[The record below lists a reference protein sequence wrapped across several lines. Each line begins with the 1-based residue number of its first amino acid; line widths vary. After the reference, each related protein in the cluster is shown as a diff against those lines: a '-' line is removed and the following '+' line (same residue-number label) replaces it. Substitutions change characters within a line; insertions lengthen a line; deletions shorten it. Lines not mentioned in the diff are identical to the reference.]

1 LNIAISMIKEEIRI
15 EEARQAIL
23 STLLRIP
30 ELTDIQVDP
39 ETLTEKSRADL
50 LVSFRKQNDRKTLLV
65 EVGSSGQPRL
75 ARAAVN
81 SLLVLR
87 SNRPGSHGVF
97 VAPYISDASAKIC
110 QDKGISYIDFVGNCW
125 LHFDSIF
132 MEIKGNPNRFSRKS
146 ELKSLFNPKAERIL
160 RALLHEPGRQWLT
173 AELAKAVNV
182 SPAQISN
189 VRKLL
194 LEREW
199 IQDQKRGIKLI
210 EPLQLL
216 DSWLANYASKR
227 NAVYEF
233 YDMGSAGEIE
243 ATIANFCNQ
252 RQTRYAFTGFS
263 GASRYAPFTTYKTV
277 TAYMDNVK
285 ANNLGNLP
293 FKPVTSGANVR
304 IISPYD
310 EGVYYGTR
318 SIAGQTV
325 ASAIQCYLDLKNE
338 KARGEEAAGALLEQ
352 VIKPSWQ

>member
-1 LNIAISMIKEEIRI
+1 MIKEDIRI
-15 EEARQAIL
+15 EKAREAIL
-23 STLLRIP
+23 STLQRIP
-30 ELTDIQVDP
+30 ELTDIQVAP
-39 ETLTEKSRADL
+39 ETWTEKPRADL

-65 EVGSSGQPRL
+65 QVGSSGQRRL
-75 ARAAVN
+75 ARAAAN
-81 SLLVLR
+81 LFIALR
-87 SNRPGSHGVF
+87 SKWPDTYGVF
-97 VAPYISDASAKIC
+97 VAPYVSNASAEICKDNKI
-110 QDKGISYIDFVGNCW
+110 GYIDFVGNCW

-132 MEIKGNPNRFSRKS
+132 MEIKGNPNRFRGKS
-146 ELKSLFNPKAERIL
+146 ELKSLFKPKTERIL
-160 RALLHEPGRQWLT
+160 RALLHEPRRQWST
-173 AELAKAVNV
+173 MELAEAAVV
-182 SPAQISN
+182 SPGQVSN

-216 DSWLANYASKR
+216 DSWLTNYQSNR
-227 NAVYEF
+227 STVYEF
-233 YDMGSAGEIE
+233 YDMGSASEIE
-243 ATIANFCNQ
+243 ATIATICNQ
-252 RQTRYAFTGFS
+252 MQTKHAFTGFS

-277 TAYMDNVK
+277 TVYMDNVN
-285 ANNLGNLP
+285 ASNLP

-318 SIAGQTV
+318 TIRGQTV

>member
-1 LNIAISMIKEEIRI
+1 MAILMIKENIRI
-15 EEARQAIL
+15 EEARQAVL
-23 STLLRIP
+23 SALQRIP
-30 ELTDIQVDP
+30 ALADIQIDP
-39 ETLTEKSRADL
+39 ETWTEKYRADL

-65 EVGSSGQPRL
+65 EVKSSGQPRL

-87 SNRPGSHGVF
+87 SNRPGTYGVF

-110 QDKGISYIDFVGNCW
+110 QDNGIGYIDFVGNCW

-132 MEIKGNPNRFSRKS
+132 MEIKGNPNRFSRKG

-160 RALLHEPGRQWLT
+160 RALLHEPRRQWST
-173 AELAKAVNV
+173 AELAESAVV
-182 SPAQISN
+182 SLGQVSN

-194 LEREW
+194 LAREW
-199 IQDQKRGIKLI
+199 IQDQKRGIKLT
-210 EPLQLL
+210 EPQQLL
-216 DSWLANYASKR
+216 DSWLASYQSNR

-243 ATIANFCNQ
+243 STIATICNQ

-277 TAYMDNVK
+277 AVYMDTVD
-285 ANNLGNLP
+285 ANNLGDLP
-293 FKPVTSGANVR
+293 FKPVTSGANIR
-304 IISPYD
+304 IISPHD
-310 EGVYYGTR
+310 EGVYYETCTIR
-318 SIAGQTV
+318 GQTV

-338 KARGEEAAGALLEQ
+338 KARGEEAAGALFEQ